1 MIYLLDYHITE
12 GPKPSPYFTYVP
24 LCIKHVRRYTHAI
37 MIYSIPPKSE
47 YIFCMMLHYVH
58 LEMHIAYICKYS
70 TFQITIYTSDR
81 PINDLSNYGPPLT
94 YIPKYMQLLI
104 NLISYV

>member
-1 MIYLLDYHITE
+1 MIYLLDYHVTE

-58 LEMHIAYICKYS
+58 LEMHIAYI
-70 TFQITIYTSDR
+70 
-81 PINDLSNYGPPLT
+81 
-94 YIPKYMQLLI
+94 YMQI
-104 NLISYV
+104 FNIPNHYIHF